1 MLIQSRLHKTLMEIS
16 SGGASEK
23 ISGDGDLVKSS
34 SGSNRGS
41 KESNMS
47 EEEWE
52 EPVNVS
58 GGSNR
63 GSKKSNINEEDCE
76 ELN

>member
-47 EEEWE
+47 EEE
-52 EPVNVS
+52 
-58 GGSNR
+58 
-63 GSKKSNINEEDCE
+63 
-76 ELN
+76 